1 MSRNYVDDINK
12 TKIFVNDLGD
22 RSNKMATEILNANK
36 RFTDSHDDIK
46 EDLKNQMAKLQT
58 IMEQLQISDTVTE
71 IEKPQQVEVPAQA
84 ALVAKEEP
92 SPDVVGLSM
101 IQAGIMADAPTV
113 LPDLST
119 ESDDSLQQTFDQCE
133 AVMARE

>member
-1 MSRNYVDDINK
+1 MINK

-58 IMEQLQISDTVTE
+58 IMEQLKISDTVIE
-71 IEKPQQVEVPAQA
+71 IEKSQKVEVPAQA
-84 ALVAKEEP
+84 ALVAKEEL
-92 SPDVVGLSM
+92 SPDPLGLSM
-101 IQAGIMADAPTV
+101 IQAGIMAKAPTV
-113 LPDLST
+113 LPDLAT
-119 ESDDSLQQTFDQCE
+119 ESDISLQQTFEQCE
-133 AVMARE
+133 EVMKR